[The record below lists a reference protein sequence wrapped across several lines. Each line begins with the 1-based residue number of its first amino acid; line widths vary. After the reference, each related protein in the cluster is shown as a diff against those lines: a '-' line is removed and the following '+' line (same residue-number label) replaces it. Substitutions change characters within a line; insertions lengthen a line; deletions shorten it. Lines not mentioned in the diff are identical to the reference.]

1 MCKGIKEELCMNIE
15 QIPQKDKHI
24 RNIHLN
30 DTDDGW
36 QAMCEEMWNIQMN
49 KKVMHKWER
58 WQWRLWSGKPCSNH
72 GITLIT

>member
-36 QAMCEEMWNIQMN
+36 QAMCEEM
-49 KKVMHKWER
+49 
-58 WQWRLWSGKPCSNH
+58 
-72 GITLIT
+72 